1 MNPGQS
7 VWGFSLHLYM
17 NFGLIGRSL
26 SHSFSKTYF
35 EQKFKTLELKD
46 CSYQN
51 FDLNDLSEFT
61 SLSKY
66 NLKGLNVTAP
76 YKEYIIPYL
85 DTISEEAKS
94 IGAVN
99 CIKFMN
105 GITEGYNTDVY
116 GFKQSIKPFLEPI
129 HNRALIFGTGGSSKA
144 VAYALKQIGVDYYF
158 VTSSVSKKTE
168 NTFFY
173 SELNEIILSQFLL
186 LINCTPLGM
195 HPLVNDC
202 VQLPFQYVTD
212 KHLAYD
218 LIYNPSETLF
228 LKQCK
233 QKNAVTINGYSMLQL
248 QAEKS
253 WEIWMK
259 P

>member
-1 MNPGQS
+1 M
-7 VWGFSLHLYM
+7 H
-17 NFGLIGRSL
+17 FGLIGRSL

-35 EQKFKTLELKD
+35 EQKFKDLGLND
-46 CSYQN
+46 HSYQN
-51 FDLNDLSEFT
+51 FDLDSISEF
-61 SLSKY
+61 SEMLKNNK

-76 YKEYIIPYL
+76 YKEQIIPFL
-85 DTISEEAKS
+85 DTISDEAKI

-99 CIKFMN
+99 CIKFNN
-105 GITEGYNTDVY
+105 GIKEGYNTDVY

-129 HNRALIFGTGGSSKA
+129 HNKALIFGTGGSSKA
-144 VAYALKQIGVDYYF
+144 IAFALKQIGIDYYF
-158 VTSSVSKKTE
+158 VTSSSNKKSE

-195 HPLVNDC
+195 FPLINDS
-202 VQLPFQYVTD
+202 VQLPYQFVTEH
-212 KHLAYD
+212 HLAYD
-218 LIYNPSETLF
+218 LIYNPTETLF

-253 WEIWMK
+253 WELWMV